1 MRKIVVLITLLVLA
15 NISAQQK
22 GSLAFGPFIQQMTTK
37 SATICWVTYESTP
50 SITYPDGNVKP
61 IREYKQHSIHLARL
75 NPNTKYTFDV
85 LNNGTD
91 IGKGSFTTYPDKI
104 TPFKFCVFGDTR
116 SRHKIHTRIV
126 NRIINEKPLFVI
138 NTGDMI
144 GNGRDINDWEP
155 FFKINKEL
163 MRNIPYYPVL
173 GNHEKDSPYYFD
185 FFDLPN
191 NEKYYHFSVGDAL
204 FIVLDSEGEEIS
216 EPEYIS
222 KKNSDKFWEDSF
234 KEYFAIQKR
243 WLEKVLDINK
253 EAGFVF
259 VFQHHPMYSI
269 KKSRVE
275 ETNRYRKKLWG
286 DFFEKHKV
294 QVFFNGH
301 DHHYHHAYKNGV
313 HFITTAG
320 GGAGLYETDAPQPE
334 TVKYKKIE
342 HFVSVS
348 VNKNN
353 AVLNVIDING
363 NQIDKITVDRRS
375 SK

>member
-1 MRKIVVLITLLVLA
+1 MKKFVVLISLFLITS
-15 NISAQQK
+15 NFAQK
-22 GSLAFGPFIQQMTTK
+22 IGSLAFGPYIQQMTPK
-37 SATICWVTYESTP
+37 SATISWVIFESTP
-50 SITYPDGNVKP
+50 TLTYPDGNVKP

-75 NPNTKYTFDV
+75 HPKTKYTFDV
-85 LNNGTD
+85 LNDGTD
-91 IGKGSFTTYPDKI
+91 IGKGSFTTYPDEI
-104 TPFKFCVFGDTR
+104 APFKFAVFGDTR
-116 SRHKIHTRIV
+116 SRHKIHAKIV
-126 NRIINEKPLFVI
+126 NRIIKEKPLFVI
-138 NTGDMI
+138 NTGDMV

-155 FFKINKEL
+155 FFKVNKEL

-173 GNHEKDSPYYFD
+173 GNHEKDSPYYYD

-204 FIVLDSEGEEIS
+204 FIILDSEGKEIS
-216 EPEYIS
+216 EPNYIS
-222 KKNSDKFWEDSF
+222 EKNSEKFWKDSF
-234 KEYFAIQKR
+234 EEYFTAQKK
-243 WLEKVLDINK
+243 WLEKVLEINK

-259 VFQHHPMYSI
+259 VFQHRPMYSI

-275 ETNRYRKKLWG
+275 ETNKYRKEFWG

-313 HFITTAG
+313 HYITTAG
-320 GGAGLYETDAPQPE
+320 GGAGLYETDDPQPE

-353 AVLNVIDING
+353 AILNVIDING
-363 NQIDKITVDRRS
+363 NRIDKIIVEKRKVD
-375 SK
+375 